1 MSGISISPYFPFRR
15 IKIENQVVE
24 PGATRA
30 VIDVA
35 PDQRFQPVC
44 HLCGKKA
51 PSVHSWTRRSV
62 RDLNLA
68 STQVWLR
75 CEYRKLLC
83 AHCQRISIEELEVFH
98 PYLRVTRRLAA
109 EIHQLCKLMTV
120 TDVAR
125 HFKLDWK
132 TVKDIDKYYLEAHY
146 GQPDLN
152 GLRLLAVDEISI
164 RKGHSYLT
172 VVLNYETGHVVYVG
186 KERKAR
192 TLSRFFNQLTA
203 KQRKSIQAVV
213 MDMWDPYIKAVK
225 KNCPRPRSSL
235 TSFMLWLPSAASSIK
250 SETASTG
257 KPLLTT
263 KRSLKAR
270 NTCCSRTAP
279 MSVARSTVSNSKSY

>member
-15 IKIENQVVE
+15 IKITKQTVE
-24 PGATRA
+24 PAATKA

-44 HLCGKKA
+44 HLCGNKA
-51 PSVHSWTRRSV
+51 AAVHSWSQRSV

-75 CEYRKLLC
+75 CDYRKLLC
-83 AHCQRISIEELEVFH
+83 AHCHRISIEDLELFH

-109 EIHQLCKLMTV
+109 EIHKLCKLMTV

-125 HFKLDWK
+125 HFQLDWK
-132 TVKDIDKYYLEAHY
+132 TVKDIDKQYLEAHY

-152 GLRLLAVDEISI
+152 GLRILAVDEISI

-172 VVLNYETGHVVYVG
+172 VVLDYETGRVVYVG
-186 KERKAR
+186 RHRKAR
-192 TLSRFFNQLTA
+192 TLNRFFKQLTA
-203 KQRKSIQAVV
+203 KQRKAVEAVV

-225 KNCPRPRSSL
+225 KNCPRPTSSL
-235 TSFMLWLPSAASSIK
+235 TSSMSWPPSAASSIK
-250 SETASTG
+250 SETASIARRLQ
-257 KPLLTT
+257 KT
-263 KRSLKAR
+263 KRSLR
-270 NTCCSRTAP
+270 AP
-279 MSVARSTVSNSKSY
+279 NIYC

>member
-15 IKIENQVVE
+15 IKITKQ
-24 PGATRA
+24 ALDAASKKA
-30 VIDVA
+30 VIDA
-35 PDQRFQPVC
+35 IPDQRFQPVC

-51 PSVHSWTRRSV
+51 PSVHSWTQRSV

-83 AHCQRISIEELEVFH
+83 AHCHRISIEDLELFH

-109 EIHQLCKLMTV
+109 AIHQLCKVMTV

-125 HFKLDWK
+125 HFQLDWK
-132 TVKDIDKYYLEAHY
+132 TVKDIDKQYLEAHY

-152 GLRLLAVDEISI
+152 GLRILAVDEISI

-203 KQRKSIQAVV
+203 KQRKSIEAVV

-225 KNCPRPRSSL
+225 KNYPRPTSSL
-235 TSFMLWLPSAASSIK
+235 TSSMSWPPLAVSSTRSVTANTAKRPRTIKTSSRGPS
-250 SETASTG
+250 
-257 KPLLTT
+257 
-263 KRSLKAR
+263 
-270 NTCCSRTAP
+270 TCC
-279 MSVARSTVSNSKSY
+279 

>member
-15 IKIENQVVE
+15 IKITKQAVDAA
-24 PGATRA
+24 ATKA
-30 VIDVA
+30 VIDVV

-44 HLCGKKA
+44 HLCGNKA
-51 PSVHSWTRRSV
+51 PTVHSWTQRSV

-83 AHCQRISIEELEVFH
+83 AHCQRISIEGLEVFH

-109 EIHQLCKLMTV
+109 EIHQLCKVMTV

-125 HFKLDWK
+125 YFQLDWK
-132 TVKDIDKYYLEAHY
+132 TVKDIDKQYLEAHY

-152 GLRLLAVDEISI
+152 GLRILAVDEISI

-203 KQRKSIQAVV
+203 KQRKSIEAIV
-213 MDMWDPYIKAVK
+213 MDMWEPYIKAVK
-225 KNCPRPRSSL
+225 KNCPTPLSSL
-235 TSFMLWLPSAASSIK
+235 TSSM
-250 SETASTG
+250 
-257 KPLLTT
+257 
-263 KRSLKAR
+263 
-270 NTCCSRTAP
+270 
-279 MSVARSTVSNSKSY
+279 

>member
-15 IKIENQVVE
+15 IKITKQAVD
-24 PGATRA
+24 PAATKA

-51 PSVHSWTRRSV
+51 PSVHSWTQRSV

-68 STQVWLR
+68 DTQVWLR

-83 AHCQRISIEELEVFH
+83 AHCQRISIEDLELFH

-109 EIHQLCKLMTV
+109 AIHQLCKVMTV

-125 HFKLDWK
+125 HFQLDWK
-132 TVKDIDKYYLEAHY
+132 TVKDIDKQYLEAHY
-146 GQPDLN
+146 GQPHLD
-152 GLRLLAVDEISI
+152 GLRILAVDEISI

-192 TLSRFFNQLTA
+192 TLMRFFNQLTA
-203 KQRKSIQAVV
+203 KQRKSIEAVV

-225 KNCPRPRSSL
+225 KNCLQPRSSL
-235 TSFMLWLPSAASSIK
+235 TSFMSWPPLAASSIR
-250 SETASTG
+250 SVTASTVRR
-257 KPLLTT
+257 PHTIS
-263 KRSLKAR
+263 RSLRAPS
-270 NTCCSRTAP
+270 TCC
-279 MSVARSTVSNSKSY
+279 

>member
-15 IKIENQVVE
+15 IKIVKQAVD
-24 PGATRA
+24 PAATKA
-30 VIDVA
+30 VIDVV

-44 HLCGKKA
+44 HLCGNKA
-51 PSVHSWTRRSV
+51 PAVHSWTQRAV

-75 CEYRKLLC
+75 CDYRKLLC
-83 AHCQRISIEELEVFH
+83 AHCQRISIEELEIFH

-109 EIHQLCKLMTV
+109 EIHKLCKMMTV

-125 HFKLDWK
+125 HFQLDWK
-132 TVKDIDKYYLEAHY
+132 TVKDIDKQYLEVHY

-152 GLRLLAVDEISI
+152 GLRILAVDEISI
-164 RKGHSYLT
+164 RKGHSYLS

-192 TLSRFFNQLTA
+192 TLNRFFNQLKA

-225 KNCPRPRSSL
+225 KNCPGLRSSL
-235 TSFMLWLPSAASSIK
+235 TSSMSWLPSAGLSTK
-250 SETASTG
+250 SETASTARR
-257 KPLLTT
+257 PHTI
-263 KRSLKAR
+263 KRSLKAPDI
-270 NTCCSRTAP
+270 CC
-279 MSVARSTVSNSKSY
+279 

>member
-1 MSGISISPYFPFRR
+1 MDPAA
-15 IKIENQVVE
+15 IK
-24 PGATRA
+24 A
-30 VIDVA
+30 VIDVV

-44 HLCGKKA
+44 HMCGKKA
-51 PSVHSWTRRSV
+51 PSVHSWTQRSV

-83 AHCQRISIEELEVFH
+83 DNCKRISIEELELFH

-109 EIHQLCKLMTV
+109 EIHHLCKVMTV

-125 HFKLDWK
+125 HFALDWK
-132 TVKDIDKYYLEAHY
+132 TVKDIDKHYLEAQY
-146 GQPDLN
+146 GQPDYS
-152 GLRLLAVDEISI
+152 GLRILAVDEISI

-203 KQRKSIQAVV
+203 KQRKSIQAIV

-225 KNCPRPRSSL
+225 KNCLRPLSSL
-235 TSFMLWLPSAASSIK
+235 TSSMSWPLLAASSIR
-250 SETASTG
+250 SETASTVRR
-257 KPLLTT
+257 PHTT
-263 KRSLKAR
+263 RMSLR
-270 NTCCSRTAP
+270 AP
-279 MSVARSTVSNSKSY
+279 STFC